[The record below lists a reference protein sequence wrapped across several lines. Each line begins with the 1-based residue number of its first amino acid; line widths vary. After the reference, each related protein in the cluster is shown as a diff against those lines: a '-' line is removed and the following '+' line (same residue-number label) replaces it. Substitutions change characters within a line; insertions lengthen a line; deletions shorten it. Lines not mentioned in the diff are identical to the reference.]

1 MIPAPVLMVENCE
14 EEALLARRA
23 FERLDQATAL
33 TICAEADAA
42 LRVLRES
49 ATWPALVLVDLNLG
63 TSSGVDLLRLI
74 RADPRLRDLP
84 VLMLTSSGRRA
95 DRRAAYAAGANGF
108 LQKPID
114 FQDFCRLLQRTLD
127 FWLECN
133 LPPPAPEEA

>member
-1 MIPAPVLMVENCE
+1 MIPAPLLMVENCE
-14 EEALLARRA
+14 EEALL
-23 FERLDQATAL
+23 
-33 TICAEADAA
+33 
-42 LRVLRES
+42 
-49 ATWPALVLVDLNLG
+49 
-63 TSSGVDLLRLI
+63 
-74 RADPRLRDLP
+74 
-84 VLMLTSSGRRA
+84 